1 MNKEIKKEPSV
12 GKESQ
17 IKKCK
22 KCRSLKHRQNSV
34 YCFNCGRKLEV
45 QLGHQDS
52 K

>member
-1 MNKEIKKEPSV
+1 MNEKNKELSI
-12 GKESQ
+12 GDESS

-22 KCRSLKHRQNSV
+22 KCRSLEHRQNSV